1 MQLPDTLTDW
11 MLIPEVWVIVAIVLV
26 SADLVIGFYF
36 FVLSVGVAAAI
47 VAALLFG
54 HRGAWFGDIV
64 LFETWRSVGTWF
76 AILSV
81 ASIFL
86 IRWAF
91 QRRRRVAPDIND
103 Y

>member
-1 MQLPDTLTDW
+1 MALPDTLTGW
-11 MLIPEVWVIVAIVLV
+11 LLLPEVWVIVAIVLV
-26 SADLVIGFYF
+26 CADLVIGFHF
-36 FVLSVGVAAAI
+36 FVLSVGVAAAVI
-47 VAALLFG
+47 AAFLFVQ
-54 HRGAWFGDIV
+54 RDAWLGDFV

-76 AILSV
+76 AVLSV

-91 QRRRRVAPDIND
+91 QRHRRATPDINE